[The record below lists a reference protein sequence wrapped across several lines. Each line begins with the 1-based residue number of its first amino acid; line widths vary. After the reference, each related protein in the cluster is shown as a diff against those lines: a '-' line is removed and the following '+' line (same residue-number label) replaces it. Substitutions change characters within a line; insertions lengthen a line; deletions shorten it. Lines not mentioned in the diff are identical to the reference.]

1 MFIEPGEYGIVK
13 VKYGEC
19 KGRIGL
25 YDDDE
30 YIVHEGYVFI
40 ENEESDEAEREFL
53 ENSDHLAIVY
63 FGAFILAPEHYC
75 IPHDALEHVTMNDL
89 MKRKDELFNLC
100 VPYDEKGP
108 KEYEKLCSYFAEL
121 HFVETTLLEKIVEQR
136 YMNKPTK
143 SKIFIS
149 HSSLDK
155 PFAKLLCM
163 DLEAQGY
170 IPWLDEW
177 DIRVGE
183 SIPERISSGLQEADF
198 ILVILSSNS
207 VGSKWVERE
216 WQTKYWSE
224 IEKGKI
230 VVLPLLLQECVIPE
244 LLRTKKYADFRFDFN
259 KGLNDLLY
267 ALEHL
272 SK

>member
-1 MFIEPGEYGIVK
+1 
-13 VKYGEC
+13 
-19 KGRIGL
+19 
-25 YDDDE
+25 
-30 YIVHEGYVFI
+30 
-40 ENEESDEAEREFL
+40 
-53 ENSDHLAIVY
+53 
-63 FGAFILAPEHYC
+63 
-75 IPHDALEHVTMNDL
+75 
-89 MKRKDELFNLC
+89 
-100 VPYDEKGP
+100 
-108 KEYEKLCSYFAEL
+108 
-121 HFVETTLLEKIVEQR
+121 
-136 YMNKPTK
+136 
-143 SKIFIS
+143 
-149 HSSLDK
+149 
-155 PFAKLLCM
+155 M